1 MDAHEAEN
9 NTPKDAPGVVFSD
22 GFLPP
27 QVQGWVLLIVA
38 IVMFV
43 DGIRLLFHR

>member
-9 NTPKDAPGVVFSD
+9 NTPKDAPDLFFSD
-22 GFLPP
+22 VFLPP
-27 QVQGWVLLIVA
+27 RVQGWVLLIVA
-38 IVMFV
+38 VVMFV

>member
-1 MDAHEAEN
+1 MDTHEAEN
-9 NTPKDAPGVVFSD
+9 NTPKDDPSVVFSD

-27 QVQGWVLLIVA
+27 RVQGWVLLIVA
-38 IVMFV
+38 VVMFV